1 MLDTEKENFDKILSD
16 ISRPGSDTYTSK
28 NTLDKL
34 AQYNAR
40 DACYT
45 RLLDNYIGDYKNK
58 SQDNQKYKKWFFW
71 IIMGMFALVI
81 GGAILSMIFI
91 SSKGEITP
99 SYLGMM
105 IAAVSSIISVVIV
118 LPKVIAE
125 HLFPKDAET
134 HIINLVDRMQQND
147 TQIRNTN
154 KGEQ

>member
-16 ISRPGSDTYTSK
+16 ISRPGSATYTSK
-28 NTLDKL
+28 NKINFF
-34 AQYNAR
+34 QYNER
-40 DACYT
+40 DTLYT
-45 RLLDNYIGDYKNK
+45 DLLNNYIEVYKDQ
-58 SQDNQKYKKWFFW
+58 SQDNRKYKKWFFW

-134 HIINLVDRMQQND
+134 HIINLVERMQKND